1 MSAMPS
7 TPPPPSL
14 PDQTRIAAGRV
25 WYTVLGAGLAFGAVA
40 FGYQWWLGLGV
51 TGLTNTVTWGA
62 YIVAFMFLVGI
73 SAGGLIVVA
82 GSELVGS
89 ERLTALSRLAVL
101 VSGAAIVAAGLS
113 ILPDLG
119 RPEQVWQMLTSPN
132 LMSPLIWDVVV
143 ISAYL
148 GIAVVDLWILTRP
161 RPMPRALKVAAIVSL
176 PVAVLVH
183 SVTAWIFGLLVARPF
198 WNTAL
203 LAPMFISS
211 ALVSGTALVL
221 LIAWITARV
230 TRWSPPGHVFSD
242 LGRLLAWFVAVDA
255 FLLAAEVLTVYTS
268 RQPTHT
274 DPLQILLTGELAVLF
289 WTEVVLGLV
298 VPFIVFVTPRLRARP
313 SLLLTAAT
321 LAILGVLAKRINILI
336 PGMYEPLVG
345 MAPGIPAGRPG
356 QSFEPAAA
364 YVPTWVEWGVLIG
377 VLALMSA
384 MITAGVRYLLAPS
397 DPRPSAP
404 RSDQPAGAL
413 SR

>member
-1 MSAMPS
+1 MSTTVH
-7 TPPPPSL
+7 TPAPPSL
-14 PDQTRIAAGRV
+14 PDDARIAAGRV
-25 WYTVLGAGLAFGAVA
+25 WYAVLAAALAFGAIA
-40 FGYQWWLGLGV
+40 YGYQWWFGLGV

-82 GSELVGS
+82 GSELIGS
-89 ERLTALSRLAVL
+89 ERLSSLSRLAVI
-101 VSGAAIVAAGLS
+101 VSGAAIVAAALS

-119 RPEQVWQMLTSPN
+119 RPEFAWRMLTSPN
-132 LMSPLIWDVVV
+132 ITSPLIWDVVV
-143 ISAYL
+143 ITAYL
-148 GIAVVDLWILTRP
+148 GIAIADLWILTRP
-161 RPMPRALKVAAIVSL
+161 RPMPRALRLAAIVSL
-176 PVAVLVH
+176 PVAILVH

-203 LAPMFISS
+203 LAPLFISS

-242 LGRLLAWFVAVDA
+242 LGKLLAWFVAVDG

-274 DPLQILLTGELAVLF
+274 DPLQILLTGDLAVLF
-289 WTEVVLGLV
+289 WMEVSLGLL
-298 VPFIVFVTPRLRARP
+298 VPFVIFAVPRLRARP
-313 SLLLTAAT
+313 GLLLAAAG
-321 LAILGVLAKRINILI
+321 LAILGVLAKRVNILI

-356 QSFEPAAA
+356 QAFEPAAA

-377 VLALMSA
+377 VVALICA
-384 MITAGVRYLLAPS
+384 LITAGVRYLV
-397 DPRPSAP
+397 AP
-404 RSDQPAGAL
+404 REEPSEAAL
-413 SR
+413 DTSR

>member
-1 MSAMPS
+1 MSAVPAS
-7 TPPPPSL
+7 PAPPSL
-14 PDQTRIAAGRV
+14 PDHTRVAVGRAWYAVIA
-25 WYTVLGAGLAFGAVA
+25 AGLAFGAIA
-40 FGYQWWLGLGV
+40 YGYQLWLGLGV

-62 YIVAFMFLVGI
+62 YIVAFMFLVGV

-89 ERLTALSRLAVL
+89 ERLSALSRLAVL
-101 VSGAAIVAAGLS
+101 VSGAAIVGAGLS

-119 RPEQVWQMLTSPN
+119 RPERVWQMLTTPN
-132 LMSPLIWDVVV
+132 LTSPLIWDVVV
-143 ISAYL
+143 ITAYL
-148 GIAVVDLWILTRP
+148 GIAIVDLWILTRP
-161 RPMPRALKVAAIVSL
+161 KPMPRALRIAAVVSL
-176 PVAVLVH
+176 PVAILVH

-221 LIAWITARV
+221 LVAWLTARV

-289 WTEVVLGLV
+289 WTEVALGLL
-298 VPFIVFVTPRLRARP
+298 VPFIVFATPRLRARP
-313 SLLLTAAT
+313 ALLLTAAG

-356 QSFEPAAA
+356 QAFEPAAS
-364 YVPTWVEWGVLIG
+364 YIPTWVEWGVLIG
-377 VLALMSA
+377 VVALICA
-384 MITAGVRYLLAPS
+384 LVTAGVRYLVAPKPQGEGS
-397 DPRPSAP
+397 T
-404 RSDQPAGAL
+404 DQSQHSEPVG
-413 SR
+413 